1 MHHIQFPFHCLHDI
15 SNLDYTAYLN
25 LFFIS
30 VVRLLFGKLPQN
42 PSLKRCYSS
51 ALFRLCS
58 VNWLLSIHPII
69 HTIMVSKNYLHFTV
83 TLHINLTKIIFG
95 NYTFIRNIN
104 TLIYSY
110 ILNSTDGKIMM
121 RNYIRNLFLSS
132 PCISNFV

>member
-69 HTIMVSKNYLHFTV
+69 HQMKSVRKISRVIILKTTPWYFRVQQLDVKNMFRL
-83 TLHINLTKIIFG
+83 II
-95 NYTFIRNIN
+95 YIIRNQMKLSDN
-104 TLIYSY
+104 QMFLKLGLVFGTLY
-110 ILNSTDGKIMM
+110 IL
-121 RNYIRNLFLSS
+121 S
-132 PCISNFV
+132 PFI

>member
-1 MHHIQFPFHCLHDI
+1 MYCIKSCKYLLYLLYAIWLFSNPVYKMHHIQFPFHCLHDI

-69 HTIMVSKNYLHFTV
+69 HQMKSVR
-83 TLHINLTKIIFG
+83 KISRVIILKTTPWYFRAQQLDV
-95 NYTFIRNIN
+95 NNMFR
-104 TLIYSY
+104 LIQ
-110 ILNSTDGKIMM
+110 
-121 RNYIRNLFLSS
+121 
-132 PCISNFV
+132 P